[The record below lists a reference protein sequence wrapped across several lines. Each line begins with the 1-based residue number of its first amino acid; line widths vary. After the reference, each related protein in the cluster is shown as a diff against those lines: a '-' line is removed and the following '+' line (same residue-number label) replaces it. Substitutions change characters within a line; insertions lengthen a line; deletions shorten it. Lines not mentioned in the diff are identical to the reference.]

1 VVIARREGEDQ
12 EQTGRAASLE
22 IERFLLALW
31 LLRGATSTSGY
42 EFQGATTSIGPYDPV
57 LLTEP
62 RGFIGQ
68 HKRVAAIASADRA
81 PISALISLVDRAQ
94 KRRGDN
100 VIEPLAMAVHKYRRS
115 YLDGAWYEHLADLST
130 ALEATLSGLA
140 KQDVLLRLKSR
151 AAWLLAVDEDSAEK
165 IFHDLGVLYDL
176 RSTVV
181 HGSALSEKALRKKLD
196 ALIPDLPD
204 GLGSVGLQLD
214 LAVDRLRDL
223 VRRAL
228 VARMCLADGDEP
240 LWPLSPD
247 GGPNVDAVLV
257 DDELRVAWR
266 NAWHD
271 RLSVLGAEEAGR
283 PAEPAISWLQDDSH
297 R

>member
-1 VVIARREGEDQ
+1 M
-12 EQTGRAASLE
+12 
-22 IERFLLALW
+22 
-31 LLRGATSTSGY
+31 TSTSGY
-42 EFQGATTSIGPYDPV
+42 EFQGATASIGPYDPV

-68 HKRVAAIASADRA
+68 DKRVAAISPADEA

-94 KRRGDN
+94 TRRSGN
-100 VIEPLAMAVHKYRRS
+100 LIEPLAMAVQKYRRS

-130 ALEATLSGLA
+130 ALEATLSGVA

-151 AAWLLAVDEDSAEK
+151 AASLLAVDNDTAET
-165 IFHDLGVLYDL
+165 IFHNLGILYDL

-181 HGSALSEKALRKKLD
+181 HGAALTEKSLRKKLD
-196 ALIPDLPD
+196 TLIPDPPE

-228 VARMCLADGDEP
+228 LARMCLADGDEP
-240 LWPLSPD
+240 LWPLGLD

-257 DDELRVAWR
+257 EDELRVVWR
-266 NAWHD
+266 NAWHE
-271 RLSVLGAEEAGR
+271 RLSVLGAEEAGH
-283 PAEPAISWLQDDSH
+283 PAEPAISWLHDDGH
-297 R
+297 E